1 MSFQERFIFDGQ
13 DRGDVI
19 ANEHLVRYQFASK
32 FVRNKKVLDI
42 ACGSGYG
49 SAILAKAGAALVVG
63 MDKDA
68 EAVKIASAKDPL
80 DNLIYKEGDATD
92 IEARDAEFDVVVSFE
107 TIEHLQ
113 EQDKYAME
121 LSRVVSD
128 DGLVLVSTPNKQV
141 FGGRNPFHVKELTKS
156 EFEDVLKRVF
166 PFVVCLE
173 QENAV
178 CSLLKSAGEDVLREV
193 SVTSSGEPLYFLAV
207 CSKRELTEKGFRGE
221 GLASASVKAYERMRA
236 NPVLKVADKVYP
248 LFAKLFKR

>member
-1 MSFQERFIFDGQ
+1 
-13 DRGDVI
+13 
-19 ANEHLVRYQFASK
+19 
-32 FVRNKKVLDI
+32 
-42 ACGSGYG
+42 
-49 SAILAKAGAALVVG
+49 
-63 MDKDA
+63 
-68 EAVKIASAKDPL
+68 
-80 DNLIYKEGDATD
+80 
-92 IEARDAEFDVVVSFE
+92 
-107 TIEHLQ
+107 
-113 EQDKYAME
+113 
-121 LSRVVSD
+121 
-128 DGLVLVSTPNKQV
+128 
-141 FGGRNPFHVKELTKS
+141 
-156 EFEDVLKRVF
+156 LKRVF

>member
-141 FGGRNPFHVKELTKS
+141 FGGRNPFHVK
-156 EFEDVLKRVF
+156 
-166 PFVVCLE
+166 
-173 QENAV
+173 
-178 CSLLKSAGEDVLREV
+178 
-193 SVTSSGEPLYFLAV
+193 
-207 CSKRELTEKGFRGE
+207 
-221 GLASASVKAYERMRA
+221 
-236 NPVLKVADKVYP
+236 
-248 LFAKLFKR
+248 